1 MTVGARGSTLAGLGV
16 LGLFLIAM
24 LAAVLAGPPPLPA
37 SSPRTPRPLP
47 SAQESLLI
55 TAGPSMPP
63 ETRSDGAV
71 LLIVGIVLGLL
82 VCLVVVIAVVRLLPR
97 LIALIA
103 EWMRRPAE
111 PETTE
116 VATEEHTSDPAQLD
130 APRVQRGIATAR
142 QTIGAHRD
150 AGDAI
155 VAAWLGLEQTAA
167 DSGVG
172 RGRSETPAEFA
183 LRLLLRRPGIDE
195 PARSLLALYE
205 QVRFGGRRG
214 DERMRE
220 DATRALDAIEA
231 GWR

>member
-37 SSPRTPRPLP
+37 SEPREPRPLP
-47 SAQESLLI
+47 SAQESLLMG
-55 TAGPSMPP
+55 TGPPVPP
-63 ETRSDGAV
+63 ETRSDSVV
-71 LLIVGIVLGLL
+71 LLILGIVLGLL
-82 VCLVVVIAVVRLLPR
+82 VSLVVVIAVVRLVPR

-103 EWMRRPAE
+103 EWIRRPAE
-111 PETTE
+111 SAPTE
-116 VATEEHTSDPAQLD
+116 VATEEQTGDPAQVD
-130 APRVQRGIATAR
+130 APRVRQGIATAR
-142 QTIGAHRD
+142 RTIGAHGH

-155 VAAWLGLEQTAA
+155 VAAWLALEQTAA